1 MSKPDPVAAIPEQE
15 DAARQRAVLLGHD
28 IRNTVSDITAGLQL
42 ADLSGLSAESLEQL
56 ERVRSASEQLARL
69 SDEMLALVIG
79 ETGIDAGAHSV
90 LALDETLHRIE
101 ARWSAQA
108 HEKGLKF
115 TLLPDVDLPKQIGGD
130 TGAIERILSN
140 LLGNAIKY
148 TDTGEV
154 QLQIALRARET
165 LAWTIRDTGPGF
177 SDGSL
182 EKLFDLHARTP
193 ENDKPGTGLG
203 LRIVHDLAKRIGA
216 TMEVGN
222 HPDGGAE
229 VTVLMPRATW
239 APGVAL
245 PSATKGLP
253 DLTGQTVL
261 VAEDNATN
269 RLLIC
274 QMLETLGATHQTA
287 ADGQA
292 ALAML
297 QDNTV
302 DLALIDIEMPRL
314 SGLDLIRA
322 LRQSDCERARALPV
336 LAVTAYVLSGNRAE
350 IYDAGADGILAKPIL
365 SLESFGAAIATVQA
379 RRGVETAA
387 RPDAPQPEAS
397 ELDAVRLERLLAL
410 SGAER
415 GEELLRRLHSDFTT
429 VRDGIEN
436 GIRDQDLALIRG
448 QTHVLISLAG
458 AVGATILQQQAEQ
471 MNMAAHQR
479 DHAQLQ
485 SLAPDLLRRL
495 QSLIACIARERGL
508 RFGEVPP

>member
-1 MSKPDPVAAIPEQE
+1 MTPDPVAAVPEQ
-15 DAARQRAVLLGHD
+15 DDTVRQRAVLLGHD

-42 ADLSGLSAESLEQL
+42 ADLTGLTAEALEQL

-79 ETGIDAGAHSV
+79 ETGLDSGAHSV

-101 ARWSAQA
+101 ARWSAKA
-108 HEKGLKF
+108 REKGLRF
-115 TLLPDVDLPKQIGGD
+115 ALQPDVDLPTQIGGD

-154 QLQIALRARET
+154 RLQVSLRPRET
-165 LAWTIRDTGPGF
+165 LAWTVRDTGPGF
-177 SDGSL
+177 SDGAL
-182 EKLFDLHARTP
+182 ARLFDLHGRTP

-203 LRIVHDLAKRIGA
+203 LRIVHDLAKQIGA

-245 PSATKGLP
+245 PSATEGLP

-274 QMLETLGATHQTA
+274 QMLDTLGADYLTA

-292 ALAML
+292 ALTML
-297 QDNTV
+297 HETSA

-314 SGLDLIRA
+314 SGLDLIRT
-322 LRQSDCERARALPV
+322 LRQTDCPRSQDLPI

-365 SLESFGAAIATVQA
+365 SLEGFGAAIATVLT
-379 RRGVETAA
+379 RRGVYPATDRAIPA
-387 RPDAPQPEAS
+387 REEPP
-397 ELDAVRLERLLAL
+397 LDSLQLDRLLAL
-410 SGAER
+410 SGADR
-415 GEELLRRLHSDFTT
+415 GAELLRRLHSDFTT
-429 VRDGIEN
+429 VQQGIAQ
-436 GIRDQDLALIRG
+436 GIRDSDHALVRG

-458 AVGATILQQQAEQ
+458 AVGATGLQQQAEE
-471 MNMAAHQR
+471 MNAAAHHK
-479 DHAQLQ
+479 DNPALLD
-485 SLAPDLLRRL
+485 LAPDLLRRL
-495 QSLIACIARERGL
+495 GALIDRISGEQAD
-508 RFGEVPP
+508 RFGGADA